1 MRRYPS
7 TKRCEPTNRLFN
19 ALDCKTTQ
27 SPFLTLSRIGCIA
40 FSQSNWYLD
49 TLQNEP
55 FSKRSHHQLP
65 LSILPSVAKHIL
77 ILIYLR
83 VDYYVRHAFLWGRFL
98 HEATGEPPRLYSC
111 STRMYFP
118 LTVGSVSCLRTL
130 A

>member
-40 FSQSNWYLD
+40 FSQSNWYLH

-98 HEATGEPPRLYSC
+98 HEATGAWDREKWLAVSTEGPLPRMLVHC
-111 STRMYFP
+111 FC
-118 LTVGSVSCLRTL
+118 GK
-130 A
+130 